1 MFGNSQD
8 PVSNSDRLDLF
19 GDYLLTEE
27 DVDLISSFSGGNKQ
41 NIVSLMGILPYFSLF
56 HSIYMRSITRL
67 KDRYIRNQH
76 RIEHDF
82 KWSERESSTIS
93 SVRIGRHGRKW
104 FVEREDWDKEYLE
117 FEEKFILA
125 EIEDGRTAHEAREKL
140 QQKFISS
147 ETSSRFYNYF
157 SGQYTTCVPIT
168 GSCSWP
174 LGCVQNI
181 PEHEDYP
188 MIESLL
194 SEREHSKPSTL
205 YSREPDQS
213 MCYIHNRWK
222 TWNPVFDLGGILWC
236 IFGDE
241 LNLDD

>member
-1 MFGNSQD
+1 MFGDSQD

-56 HSIYMRSITRL
+56 HSIYMRSVTRL

-82 KWSERESSTIS
+82 KWGERESSTIS

-125 EIEDGRTAHEAREKL
+125 EIEDGRTALEAREKL

-188 MIESLL
+188 MIESLF

-241 LNLDD
+241 LNSIG